1 MRLKKLLYCL
11 LLLLLSF
18 QQANGGCFDYDF
30 DGDFYGIFP
39 QELVQTD
46 DYYDFL
52 MTMNSAAYSDRN
64 AYDFYGNDLEKE
76 NREVQYYTENI
87 REWAAY
93 LQITK
98 EQAYYLVMRAPKE
111 SVDSLQIFF
120 KSPNPR
126 LNFANVKFCKKNHDA
141 LVYISYAK
149 FLEPFMACQ
158 NLRDDDLW
166 TYAYSWYG
174 PKSVRSLDCQ
184 NILQTL
190 EDMYARQGDKALK
203 LRYAYQ
209 IVRLQHYMGAYL
221 DAVKSFYKY
230 VEPLKLKTEIYYYA
244 LNQKAGAVRALQ
256 PYADEDGEE
265 GDGEGDDNSWK
276 EVENYLSKIK
286 ADYGADFLTVFAN
299 SHDLKYNVFWSL
311 KVTGELER
319 LFDEIPSLK
328 KEDRI
333 SLYFILGYQNFSN
346 PVHELKKIVELNPNS
361 EAARV
366 LMVRYINGFERDVH
380 YTDSINNY
388 YSCLRSCHIDG
399 VPLENCNNAILIAE
413 RMVEQADDKN
423 FWRMAAAALNA
434 FAENYATASR
444 YLLAVNK
451 KDPLYSETKDVLALY
466 IDVMKTDKMTL
477 SVADS
482 IYSAHKKMF
491 PKDWYFSRSKLDK
504 DSCYYAKYDH
514 CFIQRLWA
522 AKFAEA
528 GDSVSAFLVGCTN
541 SMMNEYYSQSLWDGI
556 AAFVRQPTH
565 NGFERWLIKESGNL
579 SFEELDQKR
588 AMIHLSNAE
597 FDEAYKLASPKVY
610 VMWKCALCSNI
621 RGFNYYDPEE
631 DNDFQYDYIKDLLG
645 KHKLDSIPV
654 KEYIGLLKK
663 LDGMRKG
670 VNPEVAAKACF
681 LLGNFYYNLS
691 DEGYYRN
698 SLCHNMFSDRSTAS
712 GYYEEGLRLS
722 HDDELKA
729 RLLLASAK
737 CAGGEGG
744 EGSWFYGQY
753 EWEKR
758 WGEEPKS
765 NKFEG
770 KFYKELKKLSHTK
783 YYKTV
788 VSKCKYFE
796 YYVN

>member
-1 MRLKKLLYCL
+1 MKKLLYFF
-11 LLLLLSF
+11 LLLLLSC
-18 QQANGGCFDYDF
+18 QQSYGCAGDYDA
-30 DGDFYGIFP
+30 DGYFYGIFP
-39 QELVQTD
+39 QNLVQTD

-52 MTMNSAAYSDRN
+52 MTENSAAYSNRFSWYY
-64 AYDFYGNDLEKE
+64 YDDASDEASPQF
-76 NREVQYYTENI
+76 YTENI
-87 REWAAY
+87 REWAAF
-93 LQITK
+93 LHITK
-98 EQAYYLVMRAPKE
+98 EQAYYLVMKAPKE
-111 SVDSLQIFF
+111 TIDSLQFYHTSSDSHL
-120 KSPNPR
+120 K
-126 LNFANVKFCKKNHDA
+126 FANAGFLKKYHDA

-149 FLEPFMACQ
+149 FLEPYMGCSTI
-158 NLRDDDLW
+158 DDYDLW
-166 TYAYSWYG
+166 SYEYSYRNRRR
-174 PKSVRSLDCQ
+174 SVKLLDY
-184 NILQTL
+184 QTVMKTL
-190 EDMYARQGDKALK
+190 KDLYDSQENKVLK
-203 LRYAYQ
+203 LRYGYQ
-209 IVRLQHYMGAYL
+209 IVRLAHYVGDYL
-221 DAVKSFYKY
+221 DAVKYFYKY
-230 VEPLKLKTEIYYYA
+230 VESLKLKSEIYYYA
-244 LNQKAGAVRALQ
+244 LNQKAGAIRAIQ
-256 PYADEDGEE
+256 NCEECENEEAD
-265 GDGEGDDNSWK
+265 K
-276 EVENYLSKIK
+276 YLSRFK
-286 ADYGADFLTVFAN
+286 ADYVADFFDVFTN
-299 SHDLKYNVFWSL
+299 SHDQKFNVFWSL
-311 KVTGELER
+311 KVTGEFEGI
-319 LFDEIPSLK
+319 FDAVPSMK

-333 SLYFILGYQNFSN
+333 SYYFMLGYQNFSN
-346 PVHELKKIVELNPNS
+346 PINELEKIVTLDPNA
-361 EAARV
+361 EAGRV
-366 LMVRYINGFERDVH
+366 LMVRYINGLERSIH
-380 YTDSINNY
+380 TTDSISDIR
-388 YSCLRSCHIDG
+388 SCLRSCHLKG
-399 VPLENCNNAILIAE
+399 GSLENCMEAIAIAE
-413 RMVEQADDKN
+413 RMVERSVDKN

-434 FAENYATASR
+434 FVENYATASR
-444 YLLAVNK
+444 YLAGVNK
-451 KDPLYSETKDVLALY
+451 KDPLYSETKGVLALY

-491 PKDWYFSRSKLDK
+491 TKDFSN
-504 DSCYYAKYDH
+504 DSCYYTNVEF
-514 CFIQRLWA
+514 CFIQKMWA

-556 AAFVRQPTH
+556 AAFVRQSTH

-579 SFEELDQKR
+579 SLEELDQNR
-588 AMIHLSNAE
+588 AMIHLGNAE

-631 DNDFQYDYIKDLLG
+631 DNDFQYDYISDLLG
-645 KHKLDSIPV
+645 KLKLDSIPV
-654 KEYIGLLKK
+654 KNYIEILKK

-698 SLCHNMFSDRSTAS
+698 SLCHNMFLDRSTAS

-753 EWEKR
+753 EWKKR